1 MVTCTEK
8 AGPAEVLVE
17 HRRARYGRPA
27 LASKHTYICV
37 GVDVAVDVEGQVLPR
52 RQTGS
57 WRVEVIGEMLDALER
72 LWFRDWH
79 RLPLALGSGSSIHT
93 ASTQH

>member
-1 MVTCTEK
+1 MPTPFRQLFAHFMLQWSTF
-8 AGPAEVLVE
+8 ALDGST
-17 HRRARYGRPA
+17 H